1 MDVSWTT
8 PQVIVIGCARL
19 AGGIVIGA
27 GWVLHMAG
35 GLLLGKGE

>member
-1 MDVSWTT
+1 MDASWTSA
-8 PQVIVIGCARL
+8 QVIVIGCACL
-19 AGGIVIGA
+19 AAGIVIGA